1 MFCPRCAAQN
11 LDDAKFCRACGTNL
25 EPIALALRGQHQP
38 VRAGELAEETWAEK
52 RREGIKKLVRAGGLL
67 PSSLLIG
74 VALGLFSN
82 EPDWIIVWM
91 VFCGWMATWGIFS
104 LVSGTQLLL
113 ESKYTREDVSKNVS
127 QTNQLWHGPER
138 ESLPAAP
145 TTFENRSVTEHTT
158 RSLVERPPAEKNDSP
173 V

>member
-38 VRAGELAEETWAEK
+38 ARASHGPEETWVEK

-74 VALGLFSN
+74 VALGFFSN
-82 EPDWIIVWM
+82 EPDWIMIWLI
-91 VFCGWMATWGIFS
+91 FCGWMATWGIFS
-104 LVSGTQLLL
+104 LVSGAQLLL
-113 ESKYTREDVSKNVS
+113 ESKYMREDVSKNVA
-127 QTNQLWHGPER
+127 QTNELWHAPER
-138 ESLPAAP
+138 EALPAAS
-145 TTFENRSVTEHTT
+145 TNFDTRSVTEHTT
-158 RSLVERPPAEKNDSP
+158 RSLAEQPTKIKG
-173 V
+173 